1 MALTAAELQ
10 AILTLDKSQ
19 FDRELSKAQTSAQK
33 HGEGFKNWGTGVGKA
48 VNDGMV
54 LAATG
59 AAGMAAMIT
68 KVGVEYNT
76 LQQTSRAALTTI
88 MGGAEQANAQMDKL
102 DDFASNS
109 PFAKD
114 VFIKA
119 QQQLLGFGMEAEN
132 VVPTLDAIQNS
143 VAAVGGSNED
153 IAEIAN
159 VLAKVEGTG
168 KITAQTFNELGI
180 RGIDA
185 ANIIGDEMGKTGA
198 QIRDSVTEGTLD
210 ASEAVEALTT
220 GMEKRFGGAAANVK
234 DTYVGAMDR
243 IKAATRDIGAEIA
256 RPFVDPNGGGRAVD
270 WANDF
275 ADVLRAVEDQVPGV
289 VSVLDTKLEPAF
301 DRFRITMKDAVD
313 TINGWDP
320 SDFENILDRL
330 GGHAPAI
337 AGLSTAM
344 LVMATSNIPVIGGL
358 TSALGPLPAA
368 LGAAAMASPEM
379 RDGLGDI
386 LSAGEPLIGVLGDLA
401 GVASGAFTTGL
412 EAAGGV
418 LSTTAEVLG
427 PVVEWFSELP
437 EPVRNAAIAAVIF
450 GQTGGP
456 VKTALSNM
464 TTGVGNVLGQMGG
477 WTGAF
482 EGALD
487 STGDFRAAVGLAAGA
502 VGDTASKGLRGAA
515 SGIMSLFGGPWGI
528 ALMGATALVTMWA
541 TEQREAKERA
551 EELSSTLDEQTGAFT
566 DATEAIVIKQLQEAI
581 TADKL
586 DKLGESMETF
596 GVSTADMTAAIL
608 DQGDAYD
615 DIREA
620 IYQKH
625 LALEHSEEDA
635 KHLMEISPVVEYIEE
650 QIQAHELEAEAIRL
664 ATEAEKER
672 NRQLDES
679 ERSHRR
685 YVEAITDAVD
695 ETINMNDRVK
705 ALNEALDELNGVTKT
720 QEERDRDLA
729 TTQRDLNGFFEDN
742 AEAIEEMD
750 ESLVDLSTGMPSHTE
765 LGNDLNRM
773 LKGMGDEA
781 HEAALEIYD
790 QAEAQDWSAARTQ
803 EAIAEAYEP
812 YIATL
817 QDLQEE
823 GYLSQE
829 EVYALTNSILGVPS
843 ITSYIITHNDSVTDT
858 QKDVLGLVDQI
869 ESVPDGETYI
879 TDEGTSQDVIDELE
893 DLGYEVKRLPEGKV
907 EVKPVGF
914 DAATEAVNE
923 WINRPRNL
931 NVGVTLNPSGARKG
945 LQMLDTGQSSSAGS
959 GIMAPRLFGGI
970 DVMGMA
976 AGGLTGASIMDI
988 AQMVAPGDI
997 RFAGDRSDVDEAWIP
1012 LDGSPRS
1019 ISILEEAARRMPGY
1033 EPAEGMA
1040 AGGIGGTITP
1050 PEVTEVQAPD
1060 TAELEAVWQE
1070 AMAVLEDS
1078 TRDSFGTIE
1087 HDTAESQDKT
1097 TATTRA
1103 QLSMMRDITG
1113 EQLALMVGTTAVNM
1127 ATMEADT
1134 TRHTTNMRDMSA
1146 AQFLAMQADG
1156 TDQTSA
1162 LRDHTAASF
1171 LALQTAGTDQTSL
1184 LHTNAA
1190 ARFRALHED
1199 GTRETQ
1205 GLRADSNREF
1215 TAMQTH
1221 GVDAAGRLRTGVV
1234 SEISAA
1240 RTPFAGGVNDLVEV
1254 MRDFSDAITKAY
1266 GDMGVEIGKPSR
1278 ISAATG
1284 TILPGFNPG
1293 VDNHIFHSPTGGI
1306 LELSGGEGVSRPE
1319 VVQAMGAGAFNALN
1333 AAARSGGVRGVQQ
1346 ALASIVPRQAF
1357 NTGGIIDDF
1366 TGDAKAIGTEYK
1378 DKLPDNW
1385 LRPAGRSIIDQVVEN
1400 MNDVLATM
1408 FSGDGWVRP
1417 TTGRVTSRYG
1427 PRGGGFHA
1435 GMDIAAGEGTPVV
1448 APTAM
1453 RILETGRNI
1462 GPGRTGEGILG
1473 ELMGGMYSYFGH
1485 NPVGGIRVRPGDV
1498 VPPGQR
1504 IGAQGSTGNVTG
1516 AHLHWEMHQGSPWND
1531 INPHPFWDAAG
1542 GGGGMN
1548 LGGPNDQWTGVIM
1561 QALRLVGLPTTPP
1574 YVQGWLQQGKT
1585 ESGLNPRAVQQIHD
1599 INSVMG
1605 NHARGIVQVIPP
1617 TFAAYHLPG
1626 MSDIF
1631 NPLHNFAAGM
1641 NYAKNRY
1648 GAAGM
1653 LNVIG
1658 KGRGY
1663 EDGTDYALPGWAWVG
1678 EAGPELI
1685 RFRGGEQV
1693 MSNRD
1698 SMAAVGGVQF
1708 DYERMGKA
1716 IAKHLPV
1723 RGDVNINNPNVR
1735 DTDELA
1741 RTTARE
1747 FRKESKRLAR
1757 I

>member
-10 AILTLDKSQ
+10 AILTLDKTQ

-59 AAGMAAMIT
+59 AAGMAAMVT

-185 ANIIGDEMGKTGA
+185 ATIIGDEMGKTGA

-344 LVMATSNIPVIGGL
+344 FVMATSNIPVIGGL

-401 GVASGAFTTGL
+401 GAASGTFTTAL
-412 EAAGGV
+412 ETTGDV
-418 LSTTAEVLG
+418 LSVVADVIG

-456 VKTALSNM
+456 VKTALGNM

-477 WTGAF
+477 WAGTF

-515 SGIMSLFGGPWGI
+515 RGIMSLFGGPWGI

-773 LKGMGDEA
+773 LQGMGDEA

-829 EVYALTNSILGVPS
+829 EVDALTNSILGVPS

-879 TDEGTSQDVIDELE
+879 SDEGTSQDVIDELE
-893 DLGYEVKRLPEGKV
+893 DLGYEVKTLPDGKV

-914 DAATEAVNE
+914 DAASEAVNE

-931 NVGVTLNPSGARKG
+931 NVGVTLNTSGARKG

-959 GIMAPRLFGGI
+959 GIMAPRFFGGI
-970 DVMGMA
+970 DIFGMA
-976 AGGLTGASIMDI
+976 AGGLTGASVMDL
-988 AQMVAPGDI
+988 AQMVSPGDI

-1033 EPAEGMA
+1033 EPVEAEGMA
-1040 AGGIGGTITP
+1040 AGGIDGTITP

-1113 EQLALMVGTTAVNM
+1113 EQLALM
-1127 ATMEADT
+1127 EADT

-1146 AQFLAMQADG
+1146 AQFQAMQADG

-1171 LALQTAGTDQTSL
+1171 LALQTDGTTQTSL
-1184 LHTNAA
+1184 LHTNTA
-1190 ARFRALHED
+1190 ARFRALHDD

-1221 GVDAAGRLRTGVV
+1221 GIDAAGRLRTGVV
-1234 SEISAA
+1234 SEIGAA

-1293 VDNHIFHSPTGGI
+1293 VDNHIFSSPTGGV

-1319 VVQAMGAGAFNALN
+1319 VVQAMGPGAFNALN
-1333 AAARSGGVRGVQQ
+1333 AAARTGGVAGVQRLLG
-1346 ALASIVPRQAF
+1346 ANVPRQSFAD
-1357 NTGGIIDDF
+1357 GGIMDMF
-1366 TGDAKAIGTEYK
+1366 TEDAKHIGTEHK
-1378 DKLPDNW
+1378 NLLPDNW
-1385 LRPAGRSIIDQVVEN
+1385 LRPAGTSIIDTVVDGIGEA
-1400 MNDVLATM
+1400 LAAM

-1417 TTGRVTSRYG
+1417 TTGRVTSPYG
-1427 PRGGGFHA
+1427 AGRGAYPHA
-1435 GMDIAAGEGTPVV
+1435 GMDIAKGEGVPVV

-1453 RILETGRNI
+1453 RILETGWNI
-1462 GPGRTGEGILG
+1462 GPGRTGLGILG
-1473 ELMGGMYSYFGH
+1473 ELMDGMWSYFGH
-1485 NPVGGIRVRPGDV
+1485 NPVGGIRVKPGDLV
-1498 VPPGQR
+1498 APGQQ
-1504 IGAQGSTGNVTG
+1504 IGAQGNTGNSTG
-1516 AHLHWEMHQGSPWND
+1516 AHLHWEIHQGAPWRD

-1542 GGGGMN
+1542 GAPGAGGALPSGS
-1548 LGGPNDQWTGVIM
+1548 NDMWTGIIM
-1561 QALRLVGLPTTPP
+1561 QALRFVGLPTTPA
-1574 YVQGWLQQGKT
+1574 YVNAWLSQGKS
-1585 ESGLNPRAVQQIHD
+1585 ESGLNPKAVQRVHD

-1617 TFAAYHLPG
+1617 TFAAHSLPG
-1626 MSDIF
+1626 MKNIF

-1648 GAAGM
+1648 GVTGM
-1653 LNVIG
+1653 LGVIG
-1658 KGRGY
+1658 KGHGY
-1663 EDGTDYALPGWAWVG
+1663 EHGTEHALPGWAWVG
-1678 EAGPELI
+1678 EAGPELVN
-1685 RFRGGEQV
+1685 FKGGERV
-1693 MSNRD
+1693 LPHRESV
-1698 SMAAVGGVQF
+1698 AAVAGGSPEF
-1708 DYERMGKA
+1708 DYDRMGKA
-1716 IAKHLPV
+1716 VAKHLRP
-1723 RGDVNINNPNVR
+1723 GATVNINHPTTR

-1741 RTTARE
+1741 RKAAAAFHETLV
-1747 FRKESKRLAR
+1747 SSSWGL
-1757 I
+1757 